1 MTGVALCL
9 KPFLRQ
15 YTNFG
20 FITPRCRGLGAPCP
34 AQDRHGLCFQHPFLG
49 RNFVCG
55 TPFQT
60 VVDFLFSTSFDA
72 PLLSRTVFNTP
83 LLSRTLFSTPLYCH
97 GLCFQ
102 HPSQDVMD
110 FAFNAPRK
118 TSWTL
123 FSTLFSRRHRS
134 CFQHPS

>member
-72 PLLSRTVFNTP
+72 PLLSWTFFNTP
-83 LLSRTLFSTPLYCH
+83 LLSRTAFNTSLLSRTLFSTPLSRRH

-102 HPSQDVMD
+102 RPSQDVMD
-110 FAFNAPRK
+110 FVFNALLK
-118 TSWTL
+118 TS
-123 FSTLFSRRHRS
+123 
-134 CFQHPS
+134 